1 VLGAEGGERA
11 EGVGDAQEGG
21 GVVADFEVRGALGD
35 ELHMRVSIYSIL
47 RTGSEWGYVVLGGVR
62 AWWCVLGEVY

>member
-35 ELHMRVSIYSIL
+35 ELDMKFSIYIRFCGLAVS
-47 RTGSEWGYVVLGGVR
+47 GSMLF
-62 AWWCVLGEVY
+62 